1 MNYVCKPYLLFEENA
16 LNGRVFENITQNKL
30 LNLIIL
36 STLANQDCQKGI
48 DANNIIESISNY
60 LL

>member
-16 LNGRVFENITQNKL
+16 LNGRFFENITQNKL

-36 STLANQDCQKGI
+36 STLANQDCQKGV